1 MMGVF
6 MLINN
11 VEIAVQRKNIKSI
24 HLSVYPPQGTV
35 KISVPLGTSESY
47 IKNFALSKWTWI
59 TEKRSQILTT
69 YKEAKEKEYVSGE
82 SHLLFGTE
90 YRLFVQVNS
99 NEAQNVCIDGD
110 YIKVTVKNKEN
121 VKSTLEDFYKVQLQE
136 RIERFISKWEEVL
149 KVKCEGIKYR
159 TMKTRWGSCIPE
171 KKSITFN
178 INLAQKD
185 IECVEYVVVHEL
197 IHLIEPNHSTEFY
210 RILEKNI
217 PNWKI
222 LRKRMN

>member
-1 MMGVF
+1 MMGSF

-35 KISVPLGTSESY
+35 KISAPLGTSERY

-69 YKEAKEKEYVSGE
+69 YKESKEKEYVSGE

-90 YRLFVQVNS
+90 YRLFVQVNPI
-99 NEAQNVCIDGD
+99 EAQNVCIDGD

-121 VKSTLEDFYKVQLQE
+121 VKSVLEDFYKVQLQE
-136 RIERFISKWEEVL
+136 RVERFISKWEETL

-178 INLAQKD
+178 ISLAQKD
-185 IECVEYVVVHEL
+185 LECVEYVVVHEL
-197 IHLIEPNHSTEFY
+197 IHLIEPTHSTNFY

-222 LRKRMN
+222 FRKRMN

>member
-1 MMGVF
+1 

-11 VEIAVQRKNIKSI
+11 IEIAVQRKNIKNI
-24 HLSVYPPQGTV
+24 HLSVYPPLATV
-35 KISVPLGTSESY
+35 KISAPLGTSESY

-59 TEKRSQILTT
+59 TEKRSQILASC
-69 YKEAKEKEYVSGE
+69 KESKEKEYVSGE
-82 SHLLFGTE
+82 SRLLFGAE
-90 YRLFVQVNS
+90 YRLLVQINQ
-99 NEAQNVCIDGD
+99 NETKNICIDGD
-110 YIKVTVKNKEN
+110 YIKVSVKKKEN
-121 VKSTLEDFYKVQLQE
+121 VKPVLEGFYKRQLKE
-136 RIERFISKWEEVL
+136 RVERFVSKWEEIL

-159 TMKTRWGSCIPE
+159 TMKTRWGSCISE

-185 IECVEYVVVHEL
+185 LECVEYVVVHEL
-197 IHLIEPNHSTEFY
+197 IHLIEPNHSTDFY
-210 RILEKNI
+210 KILEKNI

>member
-1 MMGVF
+1 

-35 KISVPLGTSESY
+35 KISVPLGTSDSY

-59 TEKRSQILTT
+59 TEKRTEILDS
-69 YKEAKEKEYVSGE
+69 YKENKEKEYVSGE
-82 SHLLFGTE
+82 CHLLFGTE
-90 YRLFVQVNS
+90 YRFFVAVNP
-99 NEAQNVCIDGD
+99 NETESVCIEGD
-110 YIKVTVKNKEN
+110 YLKISVKDKEN
-121 VKSTLEDFYKVQLQE
+121 IKAVLYSFYKAQLKDRVE
-136 RIERFISKWEEVL
+136 RLINKWEAIL
-149 KVKCEGIKYR
+149 KVHCECVKYR
-159 TMKTRWGSCIPE
+159 TMKTRWGSCIPA

-197 IHLIEPNHSTEFY
+197 IHLIEPTHSTEFY
-210 RILEKNI
+210 KILENNI
-217 PNWKI
+217 PNWKQ
-222 LRKRMN
+222 LRERMN

>member
-35 KISVPLGTSESY
+35 KISAPLGTSESY

-69 YKEAKEKEYVSGE
+69 YKESKEKEYISGE

-90 YRLFVQVNS
+90 FRLLVQVS
-99 NEAQNVCIDGD
+99 PIEAQNVCIDGD

-121 VKSTLEDFYKVQLQE
+121 VKSVLEDFYKVQLQE
-136 RIERFISKWEEVL
+136 RVERFISKWEETL

-178 INLAQKD
+178 ISLAQKD
-185 IECVEYVVVHEL
+185 LECVEYVVVHEL
-197 IHLIEPNHSTEFY
+197 IHLIEPTHSTNFY

-222 LRKRMN
+222 LRERMN

>member
-1 MMGVF
+1 
-6 MLINN
+6 MLVNN

-35 KISVPLGTSESY
+35 KISAPLGTSESY

-59 TEKRSQILTT
+59 TEKRSQILTS
-69 YKEAKEKEYVSGE
+69 YKESKEKEYVSGE

-90 YRLFVQVNS
+90 YRLLVQVNPIETQS
-99 NEAQNVCIDGD
+99 VCIDGD
-110 YIKVTVKNKEN
+110 YIKVTVKKKEN
-121 VKSTLEDFYKVQLQE
+121 VKSALEVFYKVQLKE
-136 RIERFISKWEEVL
+136 RVERFISKWENVL
-149 KVKCEGIKYR
+149 KVHPEKIKYR
-159 TMKTRWGSCIPE
+159 TMKTRWGSCIFE

-178 INLAQKD
+178 ISLAQKD

-197 IHLIEPNHSTEFY
+197 IHLIEPTHSTNFY
-210 RILEKNI
+210 KILEKNI

>member
-1 MMGVF
+1 MF
-6 MLINN
+6 INN

-24 HLSVYPPQGTV
+24 HLSVYPPQGIV
-35 KISVPLGTSESY
+35 KISAPLGTSESY
-47 IKNFALSKWTWI
+47 IKNFALSKWAWI
-59 TEKRSQILTT
+59 TEKRSQILTI

-90 YRLFVQVNS
+90 YRLFVQVNPI
-99 NEAQNVCIDGD
+99 EAQNVCIDGD

-121 VKSTLEDFYKVQLQE
+121 VKSVLEDFYKVQLQE
-136 RIERFISKWEEVL
+136 RVERFISKWKETL
-149 KVKCEGIKYR
+149 NVKCEGIKYR
-159 TMKTRWGSCIPE
+159 TMKTRWGSCISE

-178 INLAQKD
+178 ISLAQKD
-185 IECVEYVVVHEL
+185 LECVEYVVVHEL

>member
-1 MMGVF
+1 

-11 VEIAVQRKNIKSI
+11 VEITVQRKNIKSI
-24 HLSVYPPQGTV
+24 HLSVYPPLGSV

-47 IKNFALSKWTWI
+47 IKNFALSKWIWI
-59 TEKRSQILTT
+59 TEKRSQILASC
-69 YKEAKEKEYVSGE
+69 KEAKEKEYVSGE

-90 YRLFVQVNS
+90 YRLFVQVNTNKVQ

-110 YIKVTVKNKEN
+110 YIKVSVRSKEN
-121 VKSTLEDFYKVQLQE
+121 VRSVLENFYKSQLKE
-136 RIERFISKWEEVL
+136 RVERFVFKWEEIL
-149 KVKCEGIKYR
+149 KVKCETIKYR

-178 INLAQKD
+178 ISLAQKD

-197 IHLIEPNHSTEFY
+197 IHLIEPNHSTNFY
-210 RILEKNI
+210 RILEMNI

>member
-1 MMGVF
+1 

-35 KISVPLGTSESY
+35 KISAPLGTSESY

-59 TEKRSQILTT
+59 TEKRSQILASC
-69 YKEAKEKEYVSGE
+69 KEAKEKEYVSGE

-99 NEAQNVCIDGD
+99 NEAQNVFIDGD

-136 RIERFISKWEEVL
+136 RVERFISKWEETL
-149 KVKCEGIKYR
+149 KVKCEVIKYR

-178 INLAQKD
+178 ISLAQKD

-197 IHLIEPNHSTEFY
+197 IHLIEPTHSTNFY

-217 PNWKI
+217 PNWKL
-222 LRKRMN
+222 LRERMN

>member
-24 HLSVYPPQGTV
+24 HLSVYPPQGIV
-35 KISVPLGTSESY
+35 KISAPLGTSENY
-47 IKNFALSKWTWI
+47 IKSFALSKWTWI
-59 TEKRSQILTT
+59 TEKRSQILASC
-69 YKEAKEKEYVSGE
+69 KEAKEKEYLSGE

-90 YRLFVQVNS
+90 YRLFVHVNPI
-99 NEAQNVCIDGD
+99 EAQNVCIDGD

-121 VKSTLEDFYKVQLQE
+121 VKSVLEDFYKVQLQE
-136 RIERFISKWEEVL
+136 RVERFISKWEETL

-178 INLAQKD
+178 ISLAQKD

-197 IHLIEPNHSTEFY
+197 IHLIEPNHSTDFY
-210 RILEKNI
+210 KILEKNI

>member
-1 MMGVF
+1 

-35 KISVPLGTSESY
+35 KISVPLETSESY

-69 YKEAKEKEYVSGE
+69 YKESKEKEYVSGE

-90 YRLFVQVNS
+90 YRLLVQVNPI
-99 NEAQNVCIDGD
+99 EAQNVCIDGD
-110 YIKVTVKNKEN
+110 YLKVTVKNKEN
-121 VKSTLEDFYKVQLQE
+121 VKSVLEDFYKVQLQE
-136 RIERFISKWEEVL
+136 RVERFISKWEEVL
-149 KVKCEGIKYR
+149 EVKCEGIKYR

-185 IECVEYVVVHEL
+185 IECMEYVVVHEL
-197 IHLIEPNHSTEFY
+197 IHLIEPTHSTNFY

>member
-1 MMGVF
+1 

-35 KISVPLGTSESY
+35 KISAPLGTSESY

-69 YKEAKEKEYVSGE
+69 YKESKEKEYISGE

-90 YRLFVQVNS
+90 FRLLVQVS
-99 NEAQNVCIDGD
+99 PIEAQNVCIDGD

-121 VKSTLEDFYKVQLQE
+121 VKSVLEDFYKVQLQE
-136 RIERFISKWEEVL
+136 RVERFISKWEETL

-178 INLAQKD
+178 ISLAQKD
-185 IECVEYVVVHEL
+185 LECVEYVVVHEL
-197 IHLIEPNHSTEFY
+197 IHLIEPTHSTNFY

-222 LRKRMN
+222 LRERMN

>member
-6 MLINN
+6 MFINN

-24 HLSVYPPQGTV
+24 HLSVYPPLATV
-35 KISVPLGTSESY
+35 KISAPLGTSESY

-59 TEKRSQILTT
+59 TEKRSQILTS
-69 YKEAKEKEYVSGE
+69 YKESKEKEYVSGE

-90 YRLFVQVNS
+90 YRLFVQVNPI
-99 NEAQNVCIDGD
+99 EAQNVCIDGD

-121 VKSTLEDFYKVQLQE
+121 VKSVLEDFYKVQLQE
-136 RIERFISKWEEVL
+136 RVERFISKWEETL

-178 INLAQKD
+178 ISLAQKD

-197 IHLIEPNHSTEFY
+197 IHLIEPTHSTDFY

>member
-1 MMGVF
+1 

-24 HLSVYPPQGTV
+24 HLSVYPPLGTV
-35 KISVPLGTSESY
+35 KISAPLGTSESY

-59 TEKRSQILTT
+59 TEKRSQILAPC
-69 YKEAKEKEYVSGE
+69 KESKEKEYVSGE

-90 YRLFVQVNS
+90 YRLLVQVKQNFVQ

-110 YIKVTVKNKEN
+110 YIKVTVKKKES
-121 VKSTLEDFYKVQLQE
+121 VKPALEDFYKLQLKE
-136 RIERFISKWEEVL
+136 RVERFVSKWEEVL

-159 TMKTRWGSCIPE
+159 TMKTRWGSCIPA

-178 INLAQKD
+178 ISLAQKD
-185 IECVEYVVVHEL
+185 LECVEYVVVHEL

-210 RILEKNI
+210 RILESNI

-222 LRKRMN
+222 LRERMN

>member
-1 MMGVF
+1 

-35 KISVPLGTSESY
+35 KISAPLGTSESY

-69 YKEAKEKEYVSGE
+69 YKESKEKEYVSGE

-90 YRLFVQVNS
+90 YRLLVQVNPI
-99 NEAQNVCIDGD
+99 EAQNVCIDGD
-110 YIKVTVKNKEN
+110 YIKVTVKKKEN
-121 VKSTLEDFYKVQLQE
+121 VKSALEDFYKLQLKE
-136 RIERFISKWEEVL
+136 RVERFISKWEEVL
-149 KVKCEGIKYR
+149 EVKCEGIKYR

-178 INLAQKD
+178 ISLAQKD

-197 IHLIEPNHSTEFY
+197 IHLIEPTHSTNFY

>member
-1 MMGVF
+1 

-24 HLSVYPPQGTV
+24 HLSVYPPKAIV
-35 KISVPLGTSESY
+35 KISAPLGTSESY

-59 TEKRSQILTT
+59 TEKRTEILDS
-69 YKEAKEKEYVSGE
+69 YKENKEKEYVSGE

-90 YRLFVQVNS
+90 YRLFVAVNQ
-99 NEAQNVCIDGD
+99 NETESVCIEGD
-110 YIKVTVKNKEN
+110 YLKISVKKREN
-121 VKSTLEDFYKVQLQE
+121 TKAVLYNFYKVQLRE
-136 RIERFISKWEEVL
+136 RVERLINKWEAIL
-149 KVKCEGIKYR
+149 KVHCECVKYR
-159 TMKTRWGSCIPE
+159 TMKTRWGSCIPA

-197 IHLIEPNHSTEFY
+197 IHLIEPTHSTEFY
-210 RILEKNI
+210 KILENNI
-217 PNWKI
+217 HNWKQ
-222 LRKRMN
+222 LRERMN

>member
-1 MMGVF
+1 

-35 KISVPLGTSESY
+35 KISAPLGTSESY

-69 YKEAKEKEYVSGE
+69 YKESKEKEYVSGE
-82 SHLLFGTE
+82 SHLLLGTE
-90 YRLFVQVNS
+90 YRLLVQVS
-99 NEAQNVCIDGD
+99 PIEAQNVCIDGD

-121 VKSTLEDFYKVQLQE
+121 VKSVLEDFYKVQLQE
-136 RIERFISKWEEVL
+136 RVERFISKWEEVL
-149 KVKCEGIKYR
+149 KVKCEGINYR

-197 IHLIEPNHSTEFY
+197 IHLIEPTHSTNFY